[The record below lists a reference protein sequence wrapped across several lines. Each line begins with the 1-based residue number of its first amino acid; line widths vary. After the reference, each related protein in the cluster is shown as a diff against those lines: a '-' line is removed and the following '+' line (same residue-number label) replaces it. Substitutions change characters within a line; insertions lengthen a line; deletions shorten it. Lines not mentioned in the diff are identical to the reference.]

1 LLNINIRKQAA
12 IWNRCCD

>member
-1 LLNINIRKQAA
+1 MPKQAA